1 LVNPEPLK
9 SNDVH
14 QLELGLTS
22 QCIWSTTH
30 VPPTPE
36 YRDPPTS
43 EAFRT
48 LPAFI
53 KLRLPECFEQPTKP
67 RFRYLKIA
75 KVFGLNIPDTLVG
88 HQASRQCDGVAGC
101 HAGAR
106 IPIGKSHR
114 ALCRDVI

>member
-14 QLELGLTS
+14 QLELGLPS

-36 YRDPPTS
+36 YPTS

-48 LPAFI
+48 LPVFI

-67 RFRYLKIA
+67 GFRYLKTA
-75 KVFGLNIPDTLVG
+75 KVFGLNIPNTLVG
-88 HQASRQCDGVAGC
+88 HQAFRQCGGVAGC